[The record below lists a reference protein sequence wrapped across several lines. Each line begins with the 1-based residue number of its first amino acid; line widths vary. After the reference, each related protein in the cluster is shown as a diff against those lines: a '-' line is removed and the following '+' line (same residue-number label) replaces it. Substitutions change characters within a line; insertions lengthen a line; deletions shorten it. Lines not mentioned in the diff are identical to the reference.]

1 MVVCNVKGKGAP
13 NWWWSAMLKVKGG
26 LTGGG
31 LQC

>member
-1 MVVCNVKGKGAP
+1 MVVCNVKGKGWP
-13 NWWWSAMLKVKGG
+13 NWWWSAMLKAD